1 MKVFI
6 NNKEF
11 TLFRGAKVKDAILIS
26 DRKILREISQYEILD
41 KYGNQT
47 DIDGALQEGSQLFIR
62 KLKDSQPQIS

>member
-1 MKVFI
+1 MKILI

-11 TLFRGAKVKDAILIS
+11 ILFRGAKVKDAVLMF
-26 DRKILREISQYEILD
+26 DRKILREMSLYEVLD

-62 KLKDSQPQIS
+62 KLDNS